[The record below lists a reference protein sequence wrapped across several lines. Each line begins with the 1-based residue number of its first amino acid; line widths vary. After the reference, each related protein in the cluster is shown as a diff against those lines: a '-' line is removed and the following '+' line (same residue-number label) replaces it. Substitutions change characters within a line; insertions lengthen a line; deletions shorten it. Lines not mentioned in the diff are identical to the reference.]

1 MRAMDTGRIAA
12 LIGDVRAGINDF
24 LVRELKRRG
33 IEDLAPSHGAIM
45 AHLFANR
52 EVRMKDLAKAVRR
65 DKSTITALV
74 DKLVRG
80 GYVRREN
87 GLEDQRTVYVR
98 LTRKGE
104 DLEIVFREISDE
116 LLRRAWRG
124 IDRTEQEEVMRLL
137 QRIEAN
143 FE

>member
-1 MRAMDTGRIAA
+1 
-12 LIGDVRAGINDF
+12 
-24 LVRELKRRG
+24 
-33 IEDLAPSHGAIM
+33 M

-74 DKLVRG
+74 GKLVRG

-104 DLEIVFREISDE
+104 DLESVFREISDE
-116 LLRRAWRG
+116 LLRRTWRG

-137 QRIEAN
+137 QKIGAN
-143 FE
+143 FG

>member
-1 MRAMDTGRIAA
+1 MDTKRIAA
-12 LIGDVRAGINDF
+12 LIGDVRTGINDF

-33 IEDLAPSHGAIM
+33 IDDLAPSHGAIM
-45 AHLFANR
+45 AHLFTNR

-74 DKLVRG
+74 GKLVRD

-104 DLEIVFREISDE
+104 DLENVFREISDE
-116 LLRRAWRG
+116 LLRRTWRG
-124 IDRTEQEEVMRLL
+124 IDRAEQEEVMRLL
-137 QRIEAN
+137 QKIEAN

>member
-1 MRAMDTGRIAA
+1 MDTKRIAA
-12 LIGDVRAGINDF
+12 LIGDVRTGINDF

-33 IEDLAPSHGAIM
+33 IDDLAPSHGAIM
-45 AHLFANR
+45 AHLFTNR

-74 DKLVRG
+74 GKLVRG

-104 DLEIVFREISDE
+104 DLESVFREISDE
-116 LLRRAWRG
+116 LLRRTWRG

-137 QRIEAN
+137 QKIGAN
-143 FE
+143 FG